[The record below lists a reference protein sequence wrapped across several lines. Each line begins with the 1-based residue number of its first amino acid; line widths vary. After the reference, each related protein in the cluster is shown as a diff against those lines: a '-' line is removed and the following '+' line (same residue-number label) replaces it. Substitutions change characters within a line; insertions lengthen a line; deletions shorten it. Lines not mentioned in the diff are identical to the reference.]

1 MVLYSR
7 LLYIILLYLSPSTDL
22 IEFAGSSN
30 TSLGRI
36 HADSDI
42 QKFPGVQIVGSNY
55 GAIYLGGYD
64 HFSCTKTEH
73 ILYLNA
79 QMMRNFS
86 FVSMKHCLVYIP
98 SSYYINLIIPGDV
111 TWA

>member
-1 MVLYSR
+1 MNGISVGSSAKVCLRVCTGLFICGSVVKISSDLR
-7 LLYIILLYLSPSTDL
+7 CHTSNL

-55 GAIYLGGYD
+55 GAIYLGGW
-64 HFSCTKTEH
+64 
-73 ILYLNA
+73 
-79 QMMRNFS
+79 S
-86 FVSMKHCLVYIP
+86 FFMY
-98 SSYYINLIIPGDV
+98 
-111 TWA
+111 